1 MKTLF
6 QRSAAHAHHRRVL
19 RIFIGVLLVLALGA
33 SLVQSAPA
41 ARHASGPPASTLAL
55 PTVLLQAVTSGLAAP
70 VSITNAHDGSNRLF
84 ITEQAGKIRIYD
96 GMQLLPTPFLDIS
109 SLVEYANGGERGLFS
124 VAFHPQYAAT
134 GYLYVNYTRKP
145 DGAIVVAR
153 YHVSAGDAN
162 RADPG
167 SGTTLLTVAHP
178 ATNHNGGQLQFG
190 PDGYLYISLGDG
202 GGGGDDHGL
211 IGNGQDLSQ
220 LLGKIVRIDVNS
232 GSPYAIPPS
241 NPFVGQAG
249 ARGEIWAYGL
259 RNPWRFSFDR
269 QSGDLFIGDV
279 GQNAVEE
286 IDFQPA
292 ASGGGQNYGW
302 RCKEGDQDYNMSTSN
317 CASATFT
324 APILVYDHGSAPCYA
339 VTGGYRY
346 HGSRYAQFSNMY
358 FYADYCTGQIWGAT
372 ASGATWSTQELT
384 GTSYYISSFGEDE
397 AGEIYLADGV
407 GGGIYRISTVAQYL
421 FLPLISR

>member
-6 QRSAAHAHHRRVL
+6 QPSAASAHNRRAL
-19 RIFIGVLLVLALGA
+19 RALLGA
-33 SLVQSAPA
+33 LLAFALSTSLVQSAPPA
-41 ARHASGPPASTLAL
+41 TQTSGPPSATLGL
-55 PTVLLQAVTSGLAAP
+55 PTVLLQLVTSGLAAP
-70 VSITNAHDGSNRLF
+70 VSITNAGDGSNRLF
-84 ITEQAGKIRIYD
+84 ITEQAGTIRIYD
-96 GMQLLPTPFLDIS
+96 GAQLLPTPFLDIS
-109 SLVEYANGGERGLFS
+109 SLVNYTNGGERGLFS
-124 VAFHPQYAAT
+124 VAFHPQYAT
-134 GYLYVNYTRKP
+134 NGFFYVNYTRKS

-153 YHVSAGDAN
+153 YHVLAGNAN
-162 RADPG
+162 RGDLA
-167 SGTTLLTVAHP
+167 SGTTLLTIAHP

-220 LLGKIVRIDVNS
+220 LLGKILRIDVNS

-269 QSGDLFIGDV
+269 QTGDLLIGDV
-279 GQNAVEE
+279 GQGAVEE

-292 ASGGGQNYGW
+292 ASGGGENYGW

-317 CASATFT
+317 CNSATFT
-324 APILVYDHGSAPCYA
+324 APVLVYHHGSDPCYA

-346 HGSRYAQFSNMY
+346 HGALYPQFNNMY
-358 FYADYCTGQIWGAT
+358 FYADYCTGQLWGAT
-372 ASGATWSTQELT
+372 SSGATWSTQELT
-384 GTSYYISSFGEDE
+384 RTSYFISTFGEDE
-397 AGEIYLADGV
+397 AGEIYLADAV
-407 GGGIYRISTVAQYL
+407 GGGIYRISAVSQYV